1 MTVEV
6 AFLRRV
12 VGRGD
17 RRTSQIGSP
26 VRLIC
31 MTIRSIAL
39 FVHLVGVLTL
49 FTALAVERVAVELL
63 RATGG
68 QNPPTVAMRLL
79 RGLPRF
85 TGAAVALILLSGIP
99 MAARLG
105 VLRSAWVLVP
115 VVAMILM
122 AVLGNSALRP
132 LFRSTSSGGTSG
144 GWRVQVSR
152 PFLDVSLRMRIGVA
166 LGIVYLMVAKP
177 DVFVSI
183 AVVSLGLAAGAA
195 ARVVSGPT
203 PLPPTSTEEASRTV

>member
-6 AFLRRV
+6 GYLPRV
-12 VGRGD
+12 VGRETGGP
-17 RRTSQIGSP
+17 SQIGSP
-26 VRLIC
+26 VRLIF

-39 FVHLVGVLTL
+39 FVHVVGVLTL
-49 FTALAVERVAVELL
+49 FTALAVERVGVELL

-68 QNPPTVAMRLL
+68 QNPPTVALRLL

-105 VLRSAWVLVP
+105 VWRSAWVLVSL
-115 VVAMILM
+115 VAMILM
-122 AVLGNSALRP
+122 AVLGNAALRP

-152 PFLDVSLRMRIGVA
+152 PFLDVSLRMRVGVA
-166 LGIVYLMVAKP
+166 LGIVYLMIAKP
-177 DVFVSI
+177 DVLGST
-183 AVVSLGLAAGAA
+183 AVVILGLAAGAA
-195 ARVVSGPT
+195 AGVLFGRT
-203 PLPPTSTEEASRTV
+203 PVATVSTEEASRTV